1 MIRKSEVQNAW
12 LHIPKQFV
20 LISSPDNWGIKGA
33 SKESPEKGVENKKN
47 DYV

>member
-20 LISSPDNWGIKGA
+20 LISSRDDWEIKGA
-33 SKESPEKGVENKKN
+33 SKETPEKGVENRKM